1 VSHSTFNYLLHWQF
15 LKVQLFSSLEAGPQ
29 VVKIALREESLF
41 CEWQM
46 VRVCLVKPANQE
58 NL

>member
-1 VSHSTFNYLLHWQF
+1 M
-15 LKVQLFSSLEAGPQ
+15 
-29 VVKIALREESLF
+29 VKIAPHKESLFKIAPRKESLF

-58 NL
+58 NQ